1 LQGIARRA
9 ASHPLRDY
17 REELNWSDL
26 VGQGIARSIRVSNRE
41 VQGRFA
47 GSRWEHDDPEAEEN
61 PEGDYL
67 DLWVVDVGPPS
78 IARAVLSPET
88 LAAMQRSLDPFE
100 EPVLLLSNGRHR
112 LVDEDFVRNSS
123 PSRITA
129 IQDGLPVTLRD
140 ADIETRLATGVPSF
154 EQAMILRADTR
165 LGFDPA
171 SPWTL
176 VIRAV
181 REHQSFQPEPGAR
194 DFEIANK
201 APNRF
206 FDIPSAVKDA
216 PAWFAAV
223 QDRAVDFWVLI
234 LFVAPLLWVIARRL
248 RWLARHPRYPLIRLG
263 ILVFTVGFVGWWAQG
278 QLSIVTPLG
287 VVRNLI
293 TGSGLSFLLYE
304 PFILLV
310 WVVTL
315 VSLLVWG
322 RGFFCGWLCPY
333 GALQEFAFRLGRLL
347 RLPKLRIHPAD
358 DRRLKWVKYLVLAL
372 LVVATLTSETA
383 ADLLIELEPF
393 KTAVTLH
400 FDRAPPFVLYAGFW
414 LVLGL
419 FMFKGFCRYVCPL
432 GAVLAIAGKFR
443 RLEWIGRRAECGSP
457 CQFCKARCE
466 YGAIEP
472 SGKIDYDECFQ
483 CLDCVTII
491 EDPRRCI
498 PERLARKKGRRKVMA
513 RR

>member
-1 LQGIARRA
+1 MSAVQQ
-9 ASHPLRDY
+9 S
-17 REELNWSDL
+17 LN
-26 VGQGIARSIRVSNRE
+26 
-41 VQGRFA
+41 
-47 GSRWEHDDPEAEEN
+47 
-61 PEGDYL
+61 
-67 DLWVVDVGPPS
+67 
-78 IARAVLSPET
+78 
-88 LAAMQRSLDPFE
+88 PFE

-123 PSRITA
+123 PNRITA

-140 ADIETRLATGVPSF
+140 ADIETRLATGVPEF
-154 EQAMILRADTR
+154 EQAMIFRADTR

-194 DFEIANK
+194 DFEIAYQ
-201 APNRF
+201 APKRF
-206 FDIPSAVKDA
+206 FDIPSAVKEA
-216 PAWFAAV
+216 PAWLAAV
-223 QDRAVDFWVLI
+223 QDRAVDFSVLI

-263 ILVFTVGFVGWWAQG
+263 ILVITVGFVGWWAQG

-287 VVRNLI
+287 VVRNLV
-293 TGSGLSFLLYE
+293 TGSGLGFLLYE
-304 PFILLV
+304 PFILLI
-310 WVVTL
+310 WAVTL

-322 RGFFCGWLCPY
+322 RGLFCGWLCPY
-333 GALQEFAFRLGRLL
+333 GALQEFAYRLGRLL
-347 RLPKLRIHPAD
+347 RLPKYRVHPGD
-358 DRRLKWVKYLVLAL
+358 DRYLKRVKYIVLAL
-372 LVVATLTSETA
+372 LVGATLTSETA

-400 FDRAPPFVLYAGFW
+400 FDRALPFVLYAGFW

-419 FMFKGFCRYVCPL
+419 FMFKGFCRFVCPL
-432 GAVLAIAGKFR
+432 GAALALAGRVR
-443 RLEWIGRRAECGSP
+443 RLDWIARRRECGSP
-457 CQFCKARCE
+457 CQYCRARCE

-472 SGKIDYDECFQ
+472 TGKIDYAECFQ

-491 EDPRRCI
+491 EDPKLCI
-498 PERLARKKGRRKVMA
+498 PERLASKKGHTVVLGRR
-513 RR
+513 